1 MFKLYV
7 LSVFMFYVCLNIS
20 GSIIKYQLKKENRT
34 MPKEPLVKRISS
46 FFKMFVWSILPFFNL
61 VMIFIMF
68 WKFDYLYDEMKAES
82 VEIVGNPNNN
92 HEEKQD
98 PSDKTVNEVYQK

>member
-7 LSVFMFYVCLNIS
+7 LSVFVFYVCLSIA
-20 GSIIKYQLKKENRT
+20 GSIIKYQLKKENRI
-34 MPKEPLVKRISS
+34 MKKEPLVKRISAS
-46 FFKMFVWSILPFFNL
+46 FKMFVWSILPFFNL

-82 VEIVGNPNNN
+82 IEIIIKHQEIDGLNY
-92 HEEKQD
+92 EQWKYKQ
-98 PSDKTVNEVYQK
+98 SQK